1 MNKRHPGAEH
11 TVRAVCADF
20 MALGNHGLVFGGGSE
35 PAASHREAAAAPYND
50 TFFGAVP
57 ALQAAVCTC
66 LTACADYLTVMPPT
80 MPYQS

>member
-50 TFFGAVP
+50 TLFGAVR
-57 ALQAAVCTC
+57 VY
-66 LTACADYLTVMPPT
+66 TACADYLTVMPPT